1 MGDVVERLGIEARHV
16 VFGHTHRS
24 GPQPDDDAADW
35 RARGGARLT
44 NTGCWVYESMYLD
57 RHWGSPYWPGGA
69 VELESGGDPRFVRLL
84 EGIDAGELRP
94 PAAPLPA

>member
-1 MGDVVERLGIEARHV
+1 MGDVVERLGIDARHV

-24 GPQPDDDAADW
+24 GPLPGDDAGEW
-35 RARGGARLT
+35 RLASGAQLT

-57 RHWGSPYWPGGA
+57 RHWGSPYWPGLA
-69 VELESGGDPRFVRLL
+69 VELESGGEPRLVRLL
-84 EGIDAGELRP
+84 EGIDAGALRP